1 MIKNTFKYFNLLV
14 FEKVNNMFLK
24 YLLLCFL
31 LEIIFLVNVYF
42 LNVHENLG
50 IEIGIAILLAQLYI
64 LLNNKNMIMVKSLA
78 INNIKV
84 VGYIYLYTYIVYL
97 IFIGIIFLVELFI
110 YNKFTLNDI
119 VIIMICINIS
129 NLLLPS
135 VLKRNTFWKN
145 FIIVVSLVAVV
156 TFILN
161 KIQINS
167 EFNIK
172 FISLL
177 ISNIITFISGFYL
190 SLKNIRPK
198 NYS

>member
-64 LLNNKNMIMVKSLA
+64 LLNNKNMIIVKSLA

>member
-1 MIKNTFKYFNLLV
+1 MIKNTFKYFNLLA

-50 IEIGIAILLAQLYI
+50 IKIGIAILLAQLYI

-84 VGYIYLYTYIVYL
+84 VGYIYLYTYVIYL
-97 IFIGIIFLVELFI
+97 IFMSILFIIRLFI

-135 VLKRNTFWKN
+135 VLKRNSFWKN
-145 FIIVVSLVAVV
+145 FIIGVFLVAVV

-161 KIQINS
+161 KIQINT
-167 EFNIK
+167 EFNTS

-177 ISNIITFISGFYL
+177 ISNIITFIIGFYL